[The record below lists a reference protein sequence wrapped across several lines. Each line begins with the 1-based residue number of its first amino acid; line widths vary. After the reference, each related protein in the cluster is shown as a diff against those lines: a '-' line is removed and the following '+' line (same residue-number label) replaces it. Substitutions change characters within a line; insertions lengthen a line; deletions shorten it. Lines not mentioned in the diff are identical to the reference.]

1 MVNIVENAQNI
12 RVRESGNIINDE
24 DIPTVAELL
33 FFGKNPEKYL
43 KEAWVAFS
51 YISRDDISIE
61 YLNQKSIAGIISSMI
76 GDTERFIDVYV
87 SQRHVIKRFK
97 LELCPNYQ

>member
-43 KEAWVAFS
+43 KEA
-51 YISRDDISIE
+51 
-61 YLNQKSIAGIISSMI
+61 
-76 GDTERFIDVYV
+76 
-87 SQRHVIKRFK
+87 
-97 LELCPNYQ
+97 